1 MSFYKKCRT
10 TISSPLCYS
19 NICNSVAEVYLPKF
33 VCSSANILKVW
44 VGGHIS
50 ATRLRY
56 FLAPFNAISLRVPLP
71 VPRRRSFLF
80 GALYSLLWARSTL
93 SIVFPKATNLTVP
106 RLPKRP
112 IGPEPFQ
119 VYVMAGIRGIEPRS
133 LDRQSSVLT
142 DKRYAQIFII
152 DFYYLYIII
161 YFL

>member
-1 MSFYKKCRT
+1 M
-10 TISSPLCYS
+10 CYS

-33 VCSSANILKVW
+33 VCSSANTLKVW

-93 SIVFPKATNLTVP
+93 SIVFPKVTNLTVP

-119 VYVMAGIRGIEPRS
+119 VYIVRVIRARTGLLFLLFYFVLQNPDKIYEIGSPDG
-133 LDRQSSVLT
+133 DRTRALRCDRPV
-142 DKRYAQIFII
+142 F
-152 DFYYLYIII
+152 
-161 YFL
+161 